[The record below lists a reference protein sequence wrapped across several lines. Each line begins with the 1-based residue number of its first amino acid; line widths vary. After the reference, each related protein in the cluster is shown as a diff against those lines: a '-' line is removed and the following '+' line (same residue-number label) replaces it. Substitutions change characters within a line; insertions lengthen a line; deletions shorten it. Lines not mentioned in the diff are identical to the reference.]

1 MRKQQVVNYK
11 MKSKRS
17 IRGILLTG
25 LAITAPIYL
34 TFLIVRS
41 VFNALASPFSPVVI
55 LFFQNLNIR
64 IPDSPWII
72 NAIAVILTFSLFYIV
87 GLVGSYVLTKKLLYK
102 LETLIFSIPLVKPI
116 YGTMKKMVSLF
127 TDSSEQLYQKV
138 VVVRFP
144 DEKTRM
150 IGFITGQTTLDKE
163 KYVNVFV
170 PTSPNPTTGFLLFI
184 KNSDIVEVS
193 VSVKEAMKLIMSAGM
208 MDAVKKM
215 DADLNAEK
223 LPG

>member
-1 MRKQQVVNYK
+1 

-17 IRGILLTG
+17 IKGILLTG

-41 VFNALASPFSPVVI
+41 VFYALASPFSPVVI

-72 NAIAVILTFSLFYIV
+72 DAIAVILTFSLFYIV
-87 GLVGSYVLTKKLLYK
+87 GLIGSYVLTKKLFHK
-102 LETLIFSIPLVKPI
+102 IESLIFSIPLVKPI

-170 PTSPNPTTGFLLFI
+170 PTSPNPTTEFLLFI

>member
-1 MRKQQVVNYK
+1 
-11 MKSKRS
+11 MKSKRT

-72 NAIAVILTFSLFYIV
+72 NAIAVILTFLLFYIV
-87 GLVGSYVLTKKLLYK
+87 GLIGSYVLTKKLLYK

-150 IGFITGQTTLDKE
+150 IGFITGQMTLDKE